1 MLQWAEASDDLMTG
15 THLTSVIPGEFTGM
29 RVDQAASRLFTDF
42 SRTTLKGWIL
52 DGKLLVNHRRVK
64 PREILRGGEAVDLW
78 PSAEPRVESQPQ
90 PIALTVIHEDDDLI
104 VIDKPAGLV
113 VHPGAGNRAGTLLN
127 ALLHFDPGLALL
139 PRAGIVHRLD
149 KETSGLLVIARS
161 PRAHTYLVK
170 ELKARRIAR
179 EYDAVV
185 RGVLIAGGSVSA
197 PLGRHPVQRTRMAVV
212 AGGREAVT
220 HYRVVRRF
228 RAHTHLRLRLET
240 GRTHQL
246 RVHMAH
252 LRMPIV
258 GDPVY
263 GGRLLLPPGAT
274 PVLART
280 LQGFKR
286 QALHASRLRLLHPAT
301 GHELEWQSPLPPDMT
316 LLLEVLSEDAR
327 GLHSGARP
335 P

>member
-1 MLQWAEASDDLMTG
+1 MRNDELMNCE
-15 THLTSVIPGEFTGM
+15 HLTSVIPGDFTGM
-29 RVDQAASRLFTDF
+29 RVDQAVSRLFADY

-52 DGKLLVNHRRVK
+52 DGKVLVNHRRVK
-64 PREILRGGEAVDLW
+64 PREILRGGEAVELW
-78 PSAEPRVESQPQ
+78 ASVEPHTDSQPQ
-90 PIALTVIHEDDDLI
+90 PIALKLVHEDEDLI

-161 PRAHTYLVK
+161 PRAHTYLVR
-170 ELKARRIAR
+170 ELKARRIMR

-185 RGVLIAGGSVSA
+185 RGALVAGGTVFA
-197 PLGRHPVQRTRMAVV
+197 PVGRHPVQRTRMAVV

-240 GRTHQL
+240 GRTHQI

-252 LRMPIV
+252 LRVPIV

-274 PVLART
+274 PALNLA

-286 QALHASRLRLLHPAT
+286 QALHASRLRLLHLST
-301 GHELEWQSPLPPDMT
+301 GRELEWQSPLPPDMT
-316 LLLEVLSEDAR
+316 LLLEALTEDVQRCSEGTPR
-327 GLHSGARP
+327 R
-335 P
+335 

>member
-1 MLQWAEASDDLMTG
+1 MRNDDLMNG
-15 THLTSVIPGEFTGM
+15 EHLTSVIPGDFTGM
-29 RVDQAASRLFTDF
+29 RVDQAVSRLFADY

-52 DGKLLVNHRRVK
+52 DGKVLVNHRRVK
-64 PREILRGGEAVDLW
+64 PREILRGGEAVELW
-78 PSAEPRVESQPQ
+78 ASVEACVASQPQ
-90 PIALTVIHEDDDLI
+90 PIALTIVYADADLI

-161 PRAHTYLVK
+161 PRAHTYLVR
-170 ELKARRIAR
+170 ELKARRIMR

-185 RGVLIAGGSVSA
+185 RGALVVGGTVFA
-197 PLGRHPVQRTRMAVV
+197 PVGRHPVQRTRMAVV

-240 GRTHQL
+240 GRTHQI

-252 LRMPIV
+252 LRVPIV

-274 PVLART
+274 PALNLA

-286 QALHASRLRLLHPAT
+286 QALHASRLRLLHLST
-301 GHELEWQSPLPPDMT
+301 GRELEWQSPLPPDMT
-316 LLLEVLSEDAR
+316 LLLEALTEDVQRCSEGTPR
-327 GLHSGARP
+327 R
-335 P
+335 

>member
-1 MLQWAEASDDLMTG
+1 MRNDELMNG
-15 THLTSVIPGEFTGM
+15 EYLTSVIPGDFTGM
-29 RVDQAASRLFTDF
+29 RVDQAASRLFADY

-64 PREILRGGEAVDLW
+64 PREILRGGEAVELW
-78 PSAEPRVESQPQ
+78 ASVEPRTDSQPQ
-90 PIALTVIHEDDDLI
+90 PIALNLVHEDEDLI
-104 VIDKPAGLV
+104 VIDKPPGLV
-113 VHPGAGNRAGTLLN
+113 VHPGAGNRDGTLLN

-161 PRAHTYLVK
+161 PRARTYLVK
-170 ELKARRIAR
+170 ELKARRITR
-179 EYDAVV
+179 EYDAIV
-185 RGVLIAGGSVSA
+185 RGALVAGSTVSA
-197 PLGRHPVQRTRMAVV
+197 PVERHPVQRTRMAVV

-220 HYRVVRRF
+220 YYRVVRRF

-240 GRTHQL
+240 GRTHQI

-263 GGRLLLPPGAT
+263 GGRLMLPSGAT
-274 PVLART
+274 PELART
-280 LQGFKR
+280 LQEFKR
-286 QALHASRLRLLHPAT
+286 QALHASRLRLLHPSA
-301 GHELEWQSPLPPDMT
+301 GREMDWQSPLPPDMT
-316 LLLEVLSEDAR
+316 LLLEALSEDVQR
-327 GLHSGARP
+327 CGTPRC
-335 P
+335 

>member
-1 MLQWAEASDDLMTG
+1 MRNDDLMNCE
-15 THLTSVIPGEFTGM
+15 HLTSVIPGEFTGM
-29 RVDQAASRLFTDF
+29 RVDQAVSRLFADY

-52 DGKLLVNHRRVK
+52 DGKVLVNHRRVK
-64 PREILRGGEAVDLW
+64 PREILRGGEAVELW
-78 PSAEPRVESQPQ
+78 ASVEPHTDSQPQ
-90 PIALTVIHEDDDLI
+90 PIALKLVHEDEDLI

-161 PRAHTYLVK
+161 PRAHTYLVR
-170 ELKARRIAR
+170 ELKARRIMR

-185 RGVLIAGGSVSA
+185 RGALVAGGTVFA
-197 PLGRHPVQRTRMAVV
+197 PVGRHPVQRTRMAVV

-240 GRTHQL
+240 GRTHQI

-252 LRMPIV
+252 LRVPIV

-274 PVLART
+274 PALNLA

-286 QALHASRLRLLHPAT
+286 QALHASRLRLLHLST
-301 GHELEWQSPLPPDMT
+301 GRELEWQSPLPPDMT
-316 LLLEVLSEDAR
+316 LLLEALTEDVQRCSEGTPR
-327 GLHSGARP
+327 R
-335 P
+335 

>member
-1 MLQWAEASDDLMTG
+1 
-15 THLTSVIPGEFTGM
+15 VIPGEFTGM
-29 RVDQAASRLFTDF
+29 RVDQAASRLFADY

-64 PREILRGGEAVDLW
+64 PREILRGGEAVELW
-78 PSAEPRVESQPQ
+78 PSVEPRTDSQPQ
-90 PIALTVIHEDDDLI
+90 PIALTIVYVDADLI

-113 VHPGAGNRAGTLLN
+113 VHPGAGNRDGTLLN

-149 KETSGLLVIARS
+149 KDTSGLLVIARS
-161 PRAHTYLVK
+161 LRTHTHLVR
-170 ELKARRIAR
+170 EIKARRIMR
-179 EYDAVV
+179 EYDAIV
-185 RGVLIAGGSVSA
+185 RGALVAGSTVSA
-197 PLGRHPVQRTRMAVV
+197 PVGRHPVQRTRMAVV

-240 GRTHQL
+240 GRTHQI

-263 GGRLLLPPGAT
+263 GGRLLLPSGAT
-274 PVLART
+274 PELAGA

-286 QALHASRLRLLHPAT
+286 QALHASRLRLLHLSA
-301 GHELEWQSPLPPDMT
+301 GREMDWQSPLPPDMA
-316 LLLEVLSEDAR
+316 LLLEVLSEDVQR
-327 GLHSGARP
+327 CGTPRC
-335 P
+335 

>member
-1 MLQWAEASDDLMTG
+1 MNCE
-15 THLTSVIPGEFTGM
+15 HLTSVIPGDFTGM
-29 RVDQAASRLFTDF
+29 RVDQAVSRLFADY

-52 DGKLLVNHRRVK
+52 DGKVLVNHRRVK
-64 PREILRGGEAVDLW
+64 PREILRGGEAVELW
-78 PSAEPRVESQPQ
+78 ASVEPHTDSQPQ
-90 PIALTVIHEDDDLI
+90 PIALKLVHEDEDLI

-161 PRAHTYLVK
+161 PRAHTYLVR
-170 ELKARRIAR
+170 ELKARRIMR

-185 RGVLIAGGSVSA
+185 RGALVAGGTVFA
-197 PLGRHPVQRTRMAVV
+197 PVGRHPVQRTRMAVV

-240 GRTHQL
+240 GRTHQI

-252 LRMPIV
+252 LRVPIV

-274 PVLART
+274 PALNLA

-286 QALHASRLRLLHPAT
+286 QALHASRLRLLHLST
-301 GHELEWQSPLPPDMT
+301 GRELEWQSPLPPDMT
-316 LLLEVLSEDAR
+316 LLLEALTEDVQRCSEGTPR
-327 GLHSGARP
+327 R
-335 P
+335 

>member
-1 MLQWAEASDDLMTG
+1 MGNDDLMNCE
-15 THLTSVIPGEFTGM
+15 HLTSVIPGDFTGM
-29 RVDQAASRLFTDF
+29 RVDQAVSRLFADY

-52 DGKLLVNHRRVK
+52 DGKVLVNHRRVK
-64 PREILRGGEAVDLW
+64 PREILRGGEAVELW
-78 PSAEPRVESQPQ
+78 ASVEACVASQPQ
-90 PIALTVIHEDDDLI
+90 PIALNLVYEDEALI

-149 KETSGLLVIARS
+149 KETSGLLVVARS

-170 ELKARRIAR
+170 ELTARRITR

-185 RGVLIAGGSVSA
+185 RGVLIAGGAVSA
-197 PLGRHPVQRTRMAVV
+197 PLGRHPAQRTRMTVV

-240 GRTHQL
+240 GRTHQI

-252 LRMPIV
+252 LRVPIV

-274 PVLART
+274 PALNLA

-286 QALHASRLRLLHPAT
+286 QALHASRLRLLHLST
-301 GHELEWQSPLPPDMT
+301 GRELEWQSPLPPDMT
-316 LLLEVLSEDAR
+316 LLLEALTEDVQRCSEGTPR
-327 GLHSGARP
+327 R
-335 P
+335 

>member
-1 MLQWAEASDDLMTG
+1 MRNDELMNG

-29 RVDQAASRLFTDF
+29 RVDQAASRLFADY

-64 PREILRGGEAVDLW
+64 PREILRGGEAVELW
-78 PSAEPRVESQPQ
+78 ASVEACVASQPQ
-90 PIALTVIHEDDDLI
+90 PIALTIVHADEDLI
-104 VIDKPAGLV
+104 VIDKPPGLV
-113 VHPGAGNRAGTLLN
+113 VHPGAGNHAGTLLN

-149 KETSGLLVIARS
+149 KDTSGLLVIARS

-170 ELKARRIAR
+170 ELKARRITR

-185 RGVLIAGGSVSA
+185 RGVLIAGGAVSA
-197 PLGRHPVQRTRMAVV
+197 PLGRHPVQRTRMAVA

-220 HYRVVRRF
+220 HYRVVRPF

-240 GRTHQL
+240 GRTHQI

-274 PVLART
+274 PALTRA

-286 QALHASRLRLLHPAT
+286 QALHASRLRLLHPST
-301 GHELEWQSPLPPDMT
+301 GREMSWESPLPPDMT
-316 LLLEVLSEDAR
+316 LLLEALDEDAR
-327 GLHSGARP
+327 VFRSGTCP